1 MRKVRNQFGLTLLE
15 MLITVFLS
23 GILMTAGLKFYST
36 MQSQTTSQ
44 MELSNVQSI
53 CRCSMD
59 EIKSA
64 LRDAGFMLTTHDAYF
79 INGDTLMV
87 YYKNDSLV
95 DTMGYF
101 LAEDQRDDDINGES
115 AASPTYRLMK
125 REINGRVS
133 IYADNI
139 IGISYREVSANR
151 IEITI
156 TAQSELWDEAYNFNN
171 GYRRYTLSEE
181 VYLRNI

>member
-1 MRKVRNQFGLTLLE
+1 MKKRNNQRGLTLLE

-23 GILMTAGLKFYST
+23 GVLMTAGLSFYSS

-53 CRCSMD
+53 CRCSVD
-59 EIKSA
+59 DIKSS
-64 LRDAGFMLTTHDAYF
+64 LRDAGFMLTTHDAFY

-95 DTMGYF
+95 DTIGYF
-101 LAEDQRDDDINGES
+101 LAGTDDDDDDRE
-115 AASPTYRLMK
+115 TQTFQLMK
-125 REINGRVS
+125 RNSDGSVS

-139 IGISYREVSANR
+139 VSIGYQQVGSNRVEVS
-151 IEITI
+151 I
-156 TAQSELWDEAYNFNN
+156 TAQSELRDDAYRFNN
-171 GYRRYTLSEE
+171 GYRRYSLTEE
-181 VYLRNI
+181 VCLRNI